1 MKRKILILV
10 LITMIL
16 GGAAIF
22 WRVLDS
28 RTKAAK
34 LESAILKN
42 LSAEEIAL
50 ILKNQSVSDPERVN
64 TITKTEES
72 RRAFLRGLKEYFALA
87 AKARREGM
95 ADEKNFAPNIK
106 LKENGLLSE
115 LYPVWLIEQGRTP
128 LTVTKE
134 QIEEVWKNP
143 DSEKEFNEQIDA
155 LYAVQNAVAANMESS
170 LGVTQRL
177 QGEGLEKARKGWAR
191 AKILSGLARAD
202 AEFMELPVV
211 NLRMKIL
218 ESGVLSNSY
227 LAEYWKTRIK
237 ATEPEIAEYLSKHPE
252 YDPNKKLEKA
262 QTVLARARR
271 GEDFAKL
278 AKEFSEDRATK
289 ELGGLYKDWSKG
301 AGLWAEVETAA
312 LNVKK
317 GEVVGELVETK
328 DGYHIVQLINQ
339 KKVKES
345 DGTETVKFN
354 LRHILFQKR
363 FEDPLAAR
371 LNSQVPAPF
380 KTGGEIAKTEI
391 EIEKRKIFIEEIVG
405 GENITLPEDFQL

>member
-1 MKRKILILV
+1 VKRKILILV
-10 LITMIL
+10 LITTVL

-28 RTKAAK
+28 KTKAAK

-50 ILKNQSVSDPERVN
+50 ILKNQSLSDPERVD
-64 TITKTEES
+64 TITKSEES
-72 RRAFLRGLKEYFALA
+72 RRAFLRGMKEYFALA

-95 ADEKNFAPNIK
+95 ADDKNFAPNIK

-115 LYPVWLIEQGRTP
+115 LYPGWLIEQGRES
-128 LTVTKE
+128 LAVTKE

-143 DSEKEFNEQIDA
+143 DNEKEFNEQIDA

-202 AEFMELPVV
+202 AAFMELPVV
-211 NLRMKIL
+211 KLRLKIL

-227 LAEYWKTRIK
+227 LAKYWRTRIK
-237 ATEPEIAEYLSKHPE
+237 ATEPEIADYLAKHPE
-252 YDPNKKLEKA
+252 YDQNKKLDQA
-262 QTVLARARR
+262 RLILARARR

-289 ELGGLYKDWSKG
+289 NLGGLYKDWAKG

-312 LNVKK
+312 LKAKK

-339 KKVKES
+339 KTVKES
-345 DGTETVKFN
+345 DGTETVKFS
-354 LRHILFQKR
+354 LRHILLQKR

-380 KTGGEIAKTEI
+380 KTGEEIAKTEI
-391 EIEKRKIFIEEIVG
+391 EVEKRKSFIEEVIG
-405 GENITLPEDFQL
+405 SENISLPEDFQL